1 MDNWVG
7 SIVLLLFEYY
17 KSIAKI
23 DKGGKT
29 KCVNIIIG

>member
-17 KSIAKI
+17 KSIVKI
-23 DKGGKT
+23 DFYIVIYNVLG
-29 KCVNIIIG
+29 

>member
-1 MDNWVG
+1 MMDNWVG

-23 DKGGKT
+23 DFYIVIYNVLG
-29 KCVNIIIG
+29 

>member
-23 DKGGKT
+23 DFYI
-29 KCVNIIIG
+29 VIIAVR

>member
-23 DKGGKT
+23 DFSI
-29 KCVNIIIG
+29 VIYNDLE